1 MQLLLELLSDSHT
14 TLEESIDRVLA
25 NECGRVAGVVFE
37 SVKNLHP
44 KKLAVETA
52 EQLIAEKLT
61 MCTSKQ
67 ACEVI

>member
-25 NECGRVAGVVFE
+25 NECGRVAEVVFE

-44 KKLAVETA
+44 KTLAV
-52 EQLIAEKLT
+52 
-61 MCTSKQ
+61 
-67 ACEVI
+67 